1 MFIVLSVNTGD
12 FEFYAEKLEH
22 YIQGIV
28 TYSPLYAAT
37 EGLLGININPSSN
50 KYILIPHVAY
60 CEFIPI
66 QVCYFLLFFSY
77 FFSLLFFLYYF
88 SISLLFFNFFFL
100 YISLTFYTLK

>member
-66 QVCYFLLFFSY
+66 QVCDFFYIFFS
-77 FFSLLFFLYYF
+77 FFLYYF
-88 SISLLFFNFFFL
+88 SLFFFNFFIIFQFL
-100 YISLTFYTLK
+100 CFYILLFSL